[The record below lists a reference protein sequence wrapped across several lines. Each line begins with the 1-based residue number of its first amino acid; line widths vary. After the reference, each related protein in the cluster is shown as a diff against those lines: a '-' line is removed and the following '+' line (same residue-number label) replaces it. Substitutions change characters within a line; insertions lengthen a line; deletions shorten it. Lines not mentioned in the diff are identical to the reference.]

1 MGFSKRPCENF
12 NQNHINTIT
21 QNKATKNM
29 PKILLTQ
36 LSIQN
41 NWKYETKRT
50 SFNDENWTMT
60 NEFYSCEWK
69 VNDVDWIS
77 YIMDEN

>member
-1 MGFSKRPCENF
+1 
-12 NQNHINTIT
+12 
-21 QNKATKNM
+21 M
-29 PKILLTQ
+29 PKILLKQNSYSKQ
-36 LSIQN
+36 LKIWNQKNKASMM
-41 NWKYETKRT
+41 
-50 SFNDENWTMT
+50 ENWTMT